1 MQIVE
6 LTQGTPEWH
15 AHRRNHFNASDAP
28 AMLGESQYKTRAQL
42 LKECAT
48 GITPDIDAATQ
59 ARFDAG
65 HRFEELARKYI
76 AENIIGEDLF
86 PCVGTVG
93 KFSASFDGLTM
104 LNDVAFEHKTLNS
117 KIEQYTCASDID
129 LMYRIQMEQQLMV
142 SNAEKCLFV
151 ASKFSDDEVCI
162 DKRVFW
168 YEPDF
173 ELRQRIIDGWEQFEK
188 DLADYT
194 PEVVEVQVVGTAPE
208 TLPALNIQ
216 VTGMVTASNIDVFKS
231 HALSVIGAISKDL
244 QTDQDFADAEKAVK
258 WCGDVE
264 SRLASA
270 KDHALSQT
278 SSIDEL
284 FRAIDDISE
293 TARQTRLQLEKLV
306 KARKESIR
314 TELVTAGQNQL
325 NEHIKAIN
333 ADLGVVSM
341 PAIAADF
348 AGAVKGK
355 KTIDSLKNAV
365 DSELANAKIKADGVA
380 REIRANLKTLD
391 EIGAEHRFL
400 FNDLQSIITKPADD
414 FANVV
419 KMRVSEHQQAEAK
432 RIEAERERIRAEEQA
447 KAEREAQAKL
457 SAQQAQVT
465 QPEPVPQP
473 TQTSAPATAK
483 TEQMGEATLTIDMI
497 NERLGFTVNSEFL
510 AQLGF
515 EPEQVGKFK
524 KYREHEFLSMCAS
537 IVRHVYDVQQGFVK
551 AA

>member
-1 MQIVE
+1 MQTIN

-15 AHRRNHFNASDAP
+15 AHRRNHWNASDAP
-28 AMLGESQYKTRAQL
+28 AMLGESPYKTRAQL
-42 LKECAT
+42 IKEYAT
-48 GITPDIDAATQ
+48 GLTDEVDAATQ
-59 ARFDAG
+59 KRFDAG
-65 HRFEELARKYI
+65 HKFEELARTAMEVQIDEALY
-76 AENIIGEDLF
+76 
-86 PCVGTVG
+86 PCVGVDG
-93 KFSASFDGLTM
+93 KYSASFDGITM
-104 LNDVAFEHKTLNS
+104 MEDLVFEHKTINDS
-117 KIEQYTCASDID
+117 IRNAENIEQLPLHYK
-129 LMYRIQMEQQLMV
+129 IQMEHQLMV
-142 SNAEKCLFV
+142 SGAHVCLFV
-151 ASKFSDDEVCI
+151 ASNWTDDGECLEHKQLEYRI
-162 DKRVFW
+162 D
-168 YEPDF
+168 
-173 ELRQRIIDGWEQFEK
+173 LTMRQRIIDGWAQFEK
-188 DLADYT
+188 EVAEYT
-194 PEVVEVQVVGTAPE
+194 PEVVEVQAVGTAPE

-216 VTGMVTASNIDVFKS
+216 VTGMVTASNIDQFKA
-231 HALSVIGAISKDL
+231 HALSVIGAINKDL
-244 QTDQDFADAEKAVK
+244 QTDQDFADAEKTVK
-258 WCGDVE
+258 WCSDVE
-264 SRLASA
+264 ARLAAA

-278 SSIDEL
+278 ASIDEL
-284 FRAIDDISE
+284 FKAIDDISE

-314 TELVTAGQNQL
+314 TELVTVGQNQL

-333 ADLGVVSM
+333 ADLRVVSM

-365 DSELANAKIKADGVA
+365 DAELANAKIKADGVA

-391 EIGAEHRFL
+391 EVGSEHKFL

-432 RIEAERERIRAEEQA
+432 RIEAEREKIRAEEQA

-457 SAQQAQVT
+457 SAQQAQVQ

-473 TQTSAPATAK
+473 AQTIAPANAK
-483 TEQMGEATLTIDMI
+483 TEQTGEPTLTIGMI
-497 NERLGFTVNSEFL
+497 NERLGFTVNAEFL

-524 KYREHEFLSMCAS
+524 KYHEHDFLEMCAR

-551 AA
+551 AV

>member
-28 AMLGESQYKTRAQL
+28 AMMGVSPYKTRAQL
-42 LKECAT
+42 LKEVAT
-48 GITPDIDAATQ
+48 GITPDIDEATQ

-65 HRFEELARKYI
+65 HLFEELARKYI

-104 LNDVAFEHKTLNS
+104 LNDVVFEHKTLNS
-117 KIEQYTCASDID
+117 KIEQYTCAGDID

-151 ASKFSDDEVCI
+151 ASKFGDDDVCI

-173 ELRQRIIDGWEQFEK
+173 DLRQRIIDGWSQFEK
-188 DLADYT
+188 DLANYT
-194 PEVVEVQVVGTAPE
+194 HEVVEVQAVGNSPE

-216 VTGMVTASNIDVFKS
+216 VTGMVTASNIDAFKTHAQKVFS
-231 HALSVIGAISKDL
+231 NINKDL
-244 QTDQDFADAEKAVK
+244 QTDQDFADAEKTVK
-258 WCGDVE
+258 WCGEVE
-264 SRLASA
+264 DKLKAA
-270 KDHALSQT
+270 KEHALSQT
-278 SSIDEL
+278 ASIDEL
-284 FRAIDDISE
+284 FKVIDDISE

-341 PAIAADF
+341 PEIAADF

-365 DSELANAKIKADGVA
+365 DSELANAKIKADSVA

-391 EIGAEHRFL
+391 EVGPEYKFL
-400 FNDLQSIITKPADD
+400 FNDLQTIITKPADD
-414 FANVV
+414 FTNVV

-432 RIEAERERIRAEEQA
+432 RIEAEREKIRAEEQA

-465 QPEPVPQP
+465 QTEPVLQP
-473 TQTSAPATAK
+473 TQTVTPATY
-483 TEQMGEATLTIDMI
+483 THEQTGEATLTIGMI
-497 NERLGFTVNSEFL
+497 NERLGFSVSGEFL
-510 AQLGF
+510 SQLGF
-515 EPEQVGKFK
+515 EPKQVGKFK
-524 KYREHEFLSMCAS
+524 KYHEQDFLEMCAR

>member
-28 AMLGESQYKTRAQL
+28 AMLGESPYKTRAQL
-42 LKECAT
+42 LKEYAT

-65 HRFEELARKYI
+65 HRFEELARTAMEVQIDESLY
-76 AENIIGEDLF
+76 
-86 PCVGTVG
+86 PCVGMDG
-93 KFSASFDGLTM
+93 KYSASFDGITM
-104 LNDVAFEHKTLNS
+104 MEDLVFEHKTINDS
-117 KIEQYTCASDID
+117 IRNAENIEQLPLHYK
-129 LMYRIQMEQQLMV
+129 IQMEHQLMV
-142 SNAEKCLFV
+142 SGAPVCLFV
-151 ASKFSDDEVCI
+151 ASKWSYNECI
-162 DKRVFW
+162 ETKQFEYKADL
-168 YEPDF
+168 
-173 ELRQRIIDGWEQFEK
+173 ELRQRIVDGWAQFEK
-188 DLADYT
+188 DLAEYT
-194 PEVVEVQVVGTAPE
+194 PEVVEIQAVGTAPE

-216 VTGMVTASNIDVFKS
+216 VTGMVTASNIDQFKAQ
-231 HALSVIGAISKDL
+231 ALSVIGAINKDL
-244 QTDQDFADAEKAVK
+244 QTDQDFADAEKTIK
-258 WCGDVE
+258 WCSGVE
-264 SRLASA
+264 DKLTAA

-278 SSIDEL
+278 ASIDEL
-284 FRAIDDISE
+284 FKAIDDISE

-333 ADLGVVSM
+333 ADLGMVSM
-341 PAIAADF
+341 PEIAADF

-365 DSELANAKIKADGVA
+365 DSELANAKIKADSVA

-391 EIGAEHRFL
+391 EVEPEYKFL
-400 FNDLQSIITKPADD
+400 FNDLRTIITKPADD
-414 FANVV
+414 FTNVV
-419 KMRVSEHQQAEAK
+419 KMRVSEQQQAEAK
-432 RIEAERERIRAEEQA
+432 RIEAEREKIRAEEQA

-465 QPEPVPQP
+465 QAEPVPQP
-473 TQTSAPATAK
+473 AQTSAPATAK
-483 TEQMGEATLTIDMI
+483 TEQIGEATLTIGMI
-497 NERLGFTVNSEFL
+497 NERLGFVVNAEFL

-515 EPEQVGKFK
+515 EPKQVGKYK
-524 KYREHEFLSMCAS
+524 KYHEQDFLEMCAR

>member
-28 AMLGESQYKTRAQL
+28 AMLGESPYKTRAQL
-42 LKECAT
+42 LKEYAT

-65 HRFEELARKYI
+65 HRFEELARTAMEVQIDESLY
-76 AENIIGEDLF
+76 
-86 PCVGTVG
+86 PCVGMDG
-93 KFSASFDGLTM
+93 KYSASFDGITM
-104 LNDVAFEHKTLNS
+104 MEDLVFEHKTINDS
-117 KIEQYTCASDID
+117 IRNAENIEQLPLHYK
-129 LMYRIQMEQQLMV
+129 IQMEHQLMV
-142 SNAEKCLFV
+142 SGAPVCLFV
-151 ASKFSDDEVCI
+151 ASKWSYNECI
-162 DKRVFW
+162 ETKQFEYKADL
-168 YEPDF
+168 
-173 ELRQRIIDGWEQFEK
+173 ELRQRIVDGWAQFEK
-188 DLADYT
+188 DLAEYT
-194 PEVVEVQVVGTAPE
+194 PEVVEIQAVGTAPE

-216 VTGMVTASNIDVFKS
+216 VTGMVTASNIDQFKAQ
-231 HALSVIGAISKDL
+231 ALSVIGAINKDL
-244 QTDQDFADAEKAVK
+244 QTDQDFADAEKTIK
-258 WCGDVE
+258 WCSGVE
-264 SRLASA
+264 DKLTAA

-278 SSIDEL
+278 ASIDEL
-284 FRAIDDISE
+284 FKAIDDISE

-333 ADLGVVSM
+333 ADLGMVSM
-341 PAIAADF
+341 PEIAADF

-365 DSELANAKIKADGVA
+365 DSELANAKIKADSVA

-391 EIGAEHRFL
+391 EVEPEYKFL
-400 FNDLQSIITKPADD
+400 FNDLRTIITKPADD
-414 FANVV
+414 FTNVV
-419 KMRVSEHQQAEAK
+419 KMRVSEQQQAEAK
-432 RIEAERERIRAEEQA
+432 RIEAEREKIRAEEQA

-457 SAQQAQVT
+457 SAQQAQ
-465 QPEPVPQP
+465 
-473 TQTSAPATAK
+473 TSAPATAK
-483 TEQMGEATLTIDMI
+483 TEQIGEATLTIGMI
-497 NERLGFTVNSEFL
+497 NERLGFVVNAEFL

-515 EPEQVGKFK
+515 EPKQVGKYK
-524 KYREHEFLSMCAS
+524 KYHEQDFLEMCAR

>member
-1 MQIVE
+1 MQTIN
-6 LTQGTPEWH
+6 LAQGTPEWH

-28 AMLGESQYKTRAQL
+28 AMMGVSPYKTRAQL

-48 GITPDIDAATQ
+48 GITPEIDAATQ

-104 LNDVAFEHKTLNS
+104 LNDVAFEHKTLN
-117 KIEQYTCASDID
+117 KTIEAYQTAADID
-129 LMYRIQMEQQLMV
+129 IMYRIQMEQQLMV

-151 ASKFSDDEVCI
+151 ASKFGDDEVCI

-173 ELRQRIIDGWEQFEK
+173 ELRQRIVDGWAQFEK

-194 PEVVEVQVVGTAPE
+194 PEVVEVQAVGTAPE

-216 VTGMVTASNIDVFKS
+216 VTGMVTASNIDQFKS
-231 HALSVIGAISKDL
+231 HALSVIGAINKDL

-264 SRLASA
+264 ARLASA

-278 SSIDEL
+278 ASIDEL
-284 FRAIDDISE
+284 FKAIDDISE

-314 TELVTAGQNQL
+314 TELVTASQNQL
-325 NEHIKAIN
+325 NKHIKSIN

-348 AGAVKGK
+348 SGAVKGK
-355 KTIDSLKNAV
+355 KTIDSLKNAIET
-365 DSELANAKIKADGVA
+365 ELANAKIKADGEA
-380 REIRANLKTLD
+380 REIRINLKTLD
-391 EIGAEHRFL
+391 EVGAEHKFL
-400 FNDLQSIITKPADD
+400 FNDLQTIIIKPADD

-432 RIEAERERIRAEEQA
+432 RIEAEREKIRAEEQA

-465 QPEPVPQP
+465 QPEPVLQP

-483 TEQMGEATLTIDMI
+483 TEQVGEATLTIGMI
-497 NERLGFTVNSEFL
+497 NERLGFAVNAEFL
-510 AQLGF
+510 AQLGY

>member
-1 MQIVE
+1 MQTIN
-6 LTQGTPEWH
+6 LAQGTPEWH

-28 AMLGESQYKTRAQL
+28 AMMGVSPYKTRAQL

-48 GITPDIDAATQ
+48 GITPEVDASTQ
-59 ARFDAG
+59 RVFDNG

-104 LNDVAFEHKTLNS
+104 LNDVAFEHKTLN
-117 KIEQYTCASDID
+117 KTIEAYQTAADID
-129 LMYRIQMEQQLMV
+129 IMYRIQMEQQLMV

-173 ELRQRIIDGWEQFEK
+173 ELRQRILDGWAQFEK

-194 PEVVEVQVVGTAPE
+194 PEVVEVQAVGTAPE

-216 VTGMVTASNIDVFKS
+216 VTGMVTASNIDQFKS
-231 HALSVIGAISKDL
+231 HALSVIGAINKDL

-264 SRLASA
+264 ARLASA

-278 SSIDEL
+278 ASIDEL
-284 FRAIDDISE
+284 FKAIDDISE

-314 TELVTAGQNQL
+314 TELVTASQNQL
-325 NEHIKAIN
+325 NKHIKSIN

-348 AGAVKGK
+348 SGAVKGK
-355 KTIDSLKNAV
+355 KTIDSLKNAIET
-365 DSELANAKIKADGVA
+365 ELANAKIKADGVA
-380 REIRANLKTLD
+380 REIRINLKTLD
-391 EIGAEHRFL
+391 EVGAEHKFL
-400 FNDLQSIITKPADD
+400 FNDLQTIIIKPADD

-432 RIEAERERIRAEEQA
+432 RIEAEREKIRAEEQA

-465 QPEPVPQP
+465 QPEPVLQP

-483 TEQMGEATLTIDMI
+483 TEQVGEATLTIGMI
-497 NERLGFTVNSEFL
+497 NERLGFAVNAEFL
-510 AQLGF
+510 AQLGY

>member
-28 AMLGESQYKTRAQL
+28 AMMGVSPYKTRAQL

-48 GITPDIDAATQ
+48 GITPEVDAQTQ
-59 ARFDAG
+59 RIFDNG

-104 LNDVAFEHKTLNS
+104 LNDVAFEHKTLN
-117 KIEQYTCASDID
+117 KTIEAYQTAADID
-129 LMYRIQMEQQLMV
+129 IMYRIQMEQQLMV

-173 ELRQRIIDGWEQFEK
+173 ELRQRIVDGWAQFEK

-194 PEVVEVQVVGTAPE
+194 PEAVEVQAVGTAPE

-216 VTGMVTASNIDVFKS
+216 VTGMVTASNIDQFKS

-278 SSIDEL
+278 ASIDEL
-284 FRAIDDISE
+284 FKAIDDISE

-341 PAIAADF
+341 PIIAADF

-391 EIGAEHRFL
+391 EVGAEHRFL
-400 FNDLQSIITKPADD
+400 FNDLQTIITKPADD

-432 RIEAERERIRAEEQA
+432 RIEAEREKIRAEEQA

-457 SAQQAQVT
+457 STQQAQAT
-465 QPEPVPQP
+465 QPEPVLQP

-483 TEQMGEATLTIDMI
+483 TEQVVEATLTIGMI
-497 NERLGFTVNSEFL
+497 NERLGFTVNAEFL
-510 AQLGF
+510 VQLGF

-524 KYREHEFLSMCAS
+524 KYREHEFLSMCES
-537 IVRHVYDVQQGFVK
+537 IVRHVYDVQQGHVK
-551 AA
+551 AS

>member
-1 MQIVE
+1 MQTIN
-6 LTQGTPEWH
+6 LAQGTPEWH

-28 AMLGESQYKTRAQL
+28 AMLGESPYKTRAQL
-42 LKECAT
+42 LKEYAT
-48 GITPDIDAATQ
+48 GITPEVDASTQ
-59 ARFDAG
+59 RVFDNG

-104 LNDVAFEHKTLNS
+104 LNDVAFEHKTLN
-117 KIEQYTCASDID
+117 KTIEAYQTAADID
-129 LMYRIQMEQQLMV
+129 IMYRIQMEQQLMV

-151 ASKFSDDEVCI
+151 ASKFGDDEVCI

-173 ELRQRIIDGWEQFEK
+173 ELRQRIVDGWAQFEK

-194 PEVVEVQVVGTAPE
+194 PEVVEVQAVGTAPE

-216 VTGMVTASNIDVFKS
+216 VTGMVTASNIDQFKS
-231 HALSVIGAISKDL
+231 HALSVIGAINKDL

-264 SRLASA
+264 ARLASA

-278 SSIDEL
+278 ASIDEL
-284 FRAIDDISE
+284 FKAIDDISE

-314 TELVTAGQNQL
+314 TELVTASQNQL
-325 NEHIKAIN
+325 NKHIKSIN

-348 AGAVKGK
+348 SGAVKGK
-355 KTIDSLKNAV
+355 KTIDSLKNAIET
-365 DSELANAKIKADGVA
+365 ELANAKIKADGVA
-380 REIRANLKTLD
+380 REIRINLKTLD
-391 EIGAEHRFL
+391 EVGAEHKFL
-400 FNDLQSIITKPADD
+400 FNDLQTIIIKPADD

-432 RIEAERERIRAEEQA
+432 RIEAEREKIRAEEQA

-465 QPEPVPQP
+465 QPEPVLQP

-483 TEQMGEATLTIDMI
+483 TEQVGEATLTIGMI
-497 NERLGFTVNSEFL
+497 NERLGFAVNAEFL
-510 AQLGF
+510 AQLGY

>member
-28 AMLGESQYKTRAQL
+28 AMLGESPYKTRAQL

-65 HRFEELARKYI
+65 HLFEELARTAMEVQIDESLY
-76 AENIIGEDLF
+76 
-86 PCVGTVG
+86 PCVGVDG
-93 KFSASFDGLTM
+93 KYSASFDGITM
-104 LNDVAFEHKTLNS
+104 MEDLVFEHKTINDS
-117 KIEQYTCASDID
+117 IRNAANIEQLPLHYK
-129 LMYRIQMEQQLMV
+129 IQMEHQLMV
-142 SNAEKCLFV
+142 SGAPVCLFV
-151 ASKFSDDEVCI
+151 ASKWSDNGSECLEHKQLEYKADL
-162 DKRVFW
+162 
-168 YEPDF
+168 
-173 ELRQRIIDGWEQFEK
+173 ELRQRIIDGWAQFER
-188 DLADYT
+188 DLAEYT
-194 PEVVEVQVVGTAPE
+194 PEVVEVQAVGTAPE

-216 VTGMVTASNIDVFKS
+216 VTGMVTASNIDQFKS
-231 HALSVIGAISKDL
+231 HALSVIGAINKDL

-264 SRLASA
+264 ARLASA

-278 SSIDEL
+278 ASIDEL
-284 FRAIDDISE
+284 FKGIDDISE

-355 KTIDSLKNAV
+355 KTIDSLKNAIET
-365 DSELANAKIKADGVA
+365 ELANAKIKADGVA

-419 KMRVSEHQQAEAK
+419 KMRVTEHQQAEAK
-432 RIEAERERIRAEEQA
+432 RIEAEREKIRAEEQA
-447 KAEREAQAKL
+447 KAEREAQDKF
-457 SAQQAQVT
+457 SAQQAQAT
-465 QPEPVPQP
+465 QPEAVLQP

-483 TEQMGEATLTIDMI
+483 TEQVGEATLTIGMI
-497 NERLGFTVNSEFL
+497 NERLGFSVNGEFL
-510 AQLGF
+510 SRLGF

-551 AA
+551 AD